1 MQFRRERCFLILAV
15 SFIFAILLFSVC
27 YASDDFSVVRVGNI
41 ITYGN
46 NRFRITSPESGH
58 MIISVHDDICEYRS
72 MEWDVQAGET
82 EVSWDGCGFNREK
95 LYPKTYTI
103 TCTLTGDSGTVYT
116 KSFNSP
122 VAFTDQALQY
132 ALPSSDTLYL
142 NQPDEWF
149 IEFRTVLTGT
159 VIIEFRPAEKEN
171 ERISFTFTTK
181 GGRIYRKMYSDFT
194 GNTDMAP
201 GEYTIY
207 VYEVSKPHEA
217 FAFPIHI
224 EKDPPDREPVFIT
237 GEIMPDRS
245 MSPQEIWELMM
256 KPSVVIDIDFFD
268 HQKVYERKN
277 LQSRSLGTLHGQ
289 TQCLK
294 VIQTED
300 NWALTGAWNHETA
313 EYIEGW
319 IPLER
324 LKVVKPQTEYGILID
339 KQLQTLTLFH
349 HGSIVDTLF
358 VSTGRPDEKRLYQES
373 SAGSF
378 LTGYHRVNFST
389 NGKKYDFVIQYDGG
403 NLLHQTPYRW
413 GRNKKDFTSGRGY
426 LGAKASHACIRI
438 QADPGKS
445 GINAYWLWTHIPYHT
460 RVFILDDPVERR
472 GLMQQLQNSIDA
484 GEPLPDNQMISQLA
498 ASENNDVVFTFGGNF
513 IPGATQAAQKKGNSY
528 LSMISH
534 QGAEASFSNLET
546 FFKDDDFTCISLCS
560 PLEAETGSFS
570 QFPELKYA
578 PETIRSLFPVAS
590 IEGIQLS
597 DNGVY
602 EQKEDI
608 VRQTERSAGEN
619 TLLIRKGHP
628 VTVSI
633 KGRLF
638 GMASC
643 SEQDY
648 LKDPDIIDESIQL
661 LKQKKCE
668 RIIMLISWGETKSD
682 HHTIIQEAM
691 ARRSVLAGADLV
703 IGSHPH
709 KLQGMEEMLDVPVI
723 YSMGDLLDG
732 SSRSRPKRQYG
743 ILVRAVFHFDES
755 ASAPEI
761 TVIPIKPYGNDPD
774 KNQFIPSTDLTLKEK
789 QEMINMIRNDS
800 MPFSIEQISFYTG
813 Q

>member
-1 MQFRRERCFLILAV
+1 MRFRRKRCFLILAI
-15 SFIFAILLFSVC
+15 SFVFALLLMTVC
-27 YASDDFSVVRVGNI
+27 SASEDFNVVRVGNI

-46 NRFRITSPESGH
+46 NRFRITSPENGH
-58 MIISVHDDICEYRS
+58 ISISVHDDICEYRT
-72 MEWDVQAGET
+72 MEWDVQAGEN

-95 LYPKTYTI
+95 LYPKIYTI
-103 TCTLTGDSGTVYT
+103 TSTLTGESGAVYT

-132 ALPSSDTLYL
+132 ALPSSDALYL
-142 NQPDEWF
+142 NSPDEWF
-149 IEFRTVLTGT
+149 IEFRTVLNGT
-159 VIIEFRPAEKEN
+159 VIAEFRPAEKEN
-171 ERISFTFTTK
+171 ERISYSFKTK
-181 GGRIYRKMYSDFT
+181 GGRIYREMYSDFT
-194 GNTDMAP
+194 GNTAITP
-201 GEYTIY
+201 GEYTIH
-207 VYEVSKPHEA
+207 VYEVSKPHEEVT
-217 FAFPIHI
+217 FPIHI
-224 EKDPPDREPVFIT
+224 GLDPPDHEPVFIT

-245 MSPQEIWELMM
+245 MSTQEIWELMM

-268 HQKVYERKN
+268 HQKVYEQKD

-294 VIQTED
+294 VIQIE
-300 NWALTGAWNHETA
+300 NGWALIGAWNHETA

-319 IPLER
+319 VPLDR
-324 LKVVKPQTEYGILID
+324 LKVAEPQKEYGILID

-349 HGSIVDTLF
+349 HGSVVDTLF

-438 QADPGKS
+438 QADPGES

-460 RVFILDDPVERR
+460 RVIILDDPVERT
-472 GLMQQLQNSIDA
+472 GLMQQLQNHIDA
-484 GEPLPDNQMISQLA
+484 GEPLPENRMISQLTQP
-498 ASENNDVVFTFGGNF
+498 EGNDVVFTFGGNF
-513 IPGATQAAQKKGNSY
+513 MPGATQAAQKKGNSY

-534 QGAEASFSNLET
+534 QGAEVSFSNLET
-546 FFKDDDFTCISLCS
+546 YFKNDDFTCISLCS
-560 PLEAETGSFS
+560 PVEAETGSFH
-570 QFPELKYA
+570 QFPGLKYA
-578 PETIRSLFPVAS
+578 PDIINSLFPVSS

-597 DNGVY
+597 DSGVY

-608 VRQTERSAGEN
+608 VRQTEKSSGEK
-619 TLLIRKGHP
+619 TLLVRKGNP

-638 GMASC
+638 GLASC

-648 LKDPDIIDESIQL
+648 LKNPDIIDESIQL
-661 LKQKKCE
+661 LRQKQCE

-709 KLQGMEEMLDVPVI
+709 KLQGIEKMLDVPVI

-732 SSRSRPKRQYG
+732 SSRSRPKKQYG

-755 ASAPEI
+755 VSAPEI

-774 KNQFIPSTDLTLKEK
+774 KNQFVPATDLTLKEK
-789 QEMINMIRNDS
+789 QDMINMIRNDS
-800 MPFSIEQISFYTG
+800 MPYSIEQVFFYNG